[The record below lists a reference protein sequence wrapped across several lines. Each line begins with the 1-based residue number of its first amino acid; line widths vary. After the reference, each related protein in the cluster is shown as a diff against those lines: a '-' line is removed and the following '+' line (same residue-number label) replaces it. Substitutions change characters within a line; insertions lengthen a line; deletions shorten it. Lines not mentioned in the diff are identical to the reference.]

1 RRNVAQLPWI
11 GSVPVL
17 GTLFSSKSFVA
28 QDTDLVVIITPHLVA
43 PAVPGQRLAS
53 PLDNPIPSNDV
64 DYFLMGQMEQRKA
77 FRDYLTS
84 GANVRGQYGYIMG
97 EQVFGPP
104 SSGVIS
110 VKN

>member
-1 RRNVAQLPWI
+1 
-11 GSVPVL
+11 
-17 GTLFSSKSFVA
+17 VA

-43 PAVPGQRLAS
+43 PAVPGQRLAT

-84 GANVRGQYGYIMG
+84 GGNIQGPYGHIIGQ
-97 EQVFGPP
+97 QVVGPP
-104 SSGVIS
+104 GSAVIS